1 MTDVHK
7 IFQEIEE
14 KSKDGDYIYRGE
26 PKCHETYPHVYGGN
40 LPKIPKIGM
49 YQV

>member
-26 PKCHETYPHVYGGN
+26 PQMP
-40 LPKIPKIGM
+40 
-49 YQV
+49 